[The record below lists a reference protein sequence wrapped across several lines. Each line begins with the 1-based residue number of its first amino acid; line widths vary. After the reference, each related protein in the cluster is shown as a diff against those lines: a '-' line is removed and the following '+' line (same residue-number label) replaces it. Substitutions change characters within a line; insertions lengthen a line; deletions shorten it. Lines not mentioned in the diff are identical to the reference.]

1 MFLLLKISLVFTISG
16 WVTAQELKPNV
27 EFKPDTTKF
36 IKGKDEFILPE
47 FIITGRET
55 VEVSVGER
63 VENGVVSLPMLS
75 LRNYELAET
84 GKPHYELISDSK
96 RSNFQKSESRVPT
109 AKFKVGLGRYLTTY
123 FDGMIQGNL
132 LKGVY
137 LSSSFKHRASEGFI
151 DNADFV
157 KNNFSVESG
166 MRLPKTNEKIFYW
179 LDNAKLN
186 AMFDYFTDSYGFYG
200 SVVPSFRRNINN
212 LEIGVSLESPFRSQF
227 GYRFNVKYNL
237 FALLDTLSNY
247 GDTSFDGKEK
257 RLDFDFNFGQR
268 VDFLNLKFDLRYT
281 SLVERYFSVGILAGN
296 IFEFFDL
303 GKAYWLDAGIKLFS
317 FENYPKEKNFRVYPN
332 LSFWY
337 RFSSLTKI
345 YALFSPEVINLTV
358 ADLII
363 ENKYLTQ
370 NLKVVRPENYF
381 NFIFGVNYGKGGF
394 GLDLSLNFRAFKNFP
409 IYVEDKQGF
418 YLVEFEKV
426 QFTELKLSGI
436 FNYRRNEFTFK
447 GVLRSSYNAK
457 SKKPVPYFPSF
468 SSEVGYRYV
477 FPFGLAIVTEI
488 SLISNRVVDF
498 DGNEI
503 GGYVLSS
510 LGVEYVVFKNFKVFA
525 WFDNLLSRRYYI
537 WKDYLEPNL
546 IFLGGI
552 EYKF

>member
-1 MFLLLKISLVFTISG
+1 
-16 WVTAQELKPNV
+16 
-27 EFKPDTTKF
+27 
-36 IKGKDEFILPE
+36 
-47 FIITGRET
+47 
-55 VEVSVGER
+55 
-63 VENGVVSLPMLS
+63 
-75 LRNYELAET
+75 
-84 GKPHYELISDSK
+84 
-96 RSNFQKSESRVPT
+96 
-109 AKFKVGLGRYLTTY
+109 
-123 FDGMIQGNL
+123 
-132 LKGVY
+132 
-137 LSSSFKHRASEGFI
+137 
-151 DNADFV
+151 
-157 KNNFSVESG
+157 
-166 MRLPKTNEKIFYW
+166 
-179 LDNAKLN
+179 
-186 AMFDYFTDSYGFYG
+186 
-200 SVVPSFRRNINN
+200 
-212 LEIGVSLESPFRSQF
+212 
-227 GYRFNVKYNL
+227 
-237 FALLDTLSNY
+237 
-247 GDTSFDGKEK
+247 
-257 RLDFDFNFGQR
+257 
-268 VDFLNLKFDLRYT
+268 
-281 SLVERYFSVGILAGN
+281 
-296 IFEFFDL
+296 
-303 GKAYWLDAGIKLFS
+303 
-317 FENYPKEKNFRVYPN
+317 
-332 LSFWY
+332 
-337 RFSSLTKI
+337 
-345 YALFSPEVINLTV
+345 LTV

-370 NLKVVRPENYF
+370 NLKVLRPENYF

-394 GLDLSLNFRAFKNFP
+394 GLDFSLNFRAFKNFP

-418 YLVEFEKV
+418 YLVEFEKM

-447 GVLRSSYNAK
+447 GVFRSSYNAK